1 MFVLL
6 NVTFFYIS
14 IAIAY
19 LVALA
24 LHSLSFKSYNEQYAA
39 NGLNND
45 YNGTVT
51 NNTLLK
57 HC

>member
-1 MFVLL
+1 MTRFI
-6 NVTFFYIS
+6 YIS
-14 IAIAY
+14 IAIVY
-19 LVALA
+19 LVTLA
-24 LHSLSFKSYNEQYAA
+24 LYSLSFKSYNEQYAP

-51 NNTLLK
+51 NNTLLT

>member
-1 MFVLL
+1 MARFI
-6 NVTFFYIS
+6 YIS

-24 LHSLSFKSYNEQYAA
+24 LHSLSFKSYNEQYAPY
-39 NGLNND
+39 GLNNI

>member
-1 MFVLL
+1 MTRFI
-6 NVTFFYIS
+6 YIS
-14 IAIAY
+14 IVIAY

-24 LHSLSFKSYNEQYAA
+24 LHSLSFKSYYEQYAP
-39 NGLNND
+39 NGLNNDD